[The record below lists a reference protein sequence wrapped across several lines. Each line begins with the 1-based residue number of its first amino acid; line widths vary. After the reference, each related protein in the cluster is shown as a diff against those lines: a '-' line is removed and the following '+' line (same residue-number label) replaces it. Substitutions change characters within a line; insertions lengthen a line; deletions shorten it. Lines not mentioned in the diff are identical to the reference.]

1 MEKGRGSTWMSLYY
15 RQRRNQSRRETH
27 HREKHRRGSGRERKR
42 GRERGREVQ
51 QGLGRMGSR
60 ATAFCGLAVQ
70 SLRERHR
77 SQLKGP
83 DRTVKSFNE
92 QICVII
98 TFYCKN
104 IKTSLKVS
112 H

>member
-1 MEKGRGSTWMSLYY
+1 MDKGRGSTWMSLYY
-15 RQRRNQSRRETH
+15 RQRRNQSGRETH
-27 HREKHRRGSGRERKR
+27 HREKHGRGSGRERKR
-42 GRERGREVQ
+42 GRERGQEVR
-51 QGLGRMGSR
+51 QGLGHTGSR
-60 ATAFCGLAVQ
+60 ATSFCGLTVQ
-70 SLRERHR
+70 SLTERHR

-83 DRTVKSFNE
+83 DRTVKFFGE

-104 IKTSLKVS
+104 IKTPLKIS

>member
-1 MEKGRGSTWMSLYY
+1 MR
-15 RQRRNQSRRETH
+15 
-27 HREKHRRGSGRERKR
+27 
-42 GRERGREVQ
+42 
-51 QGLGRMGSR
+51 QGLGLMGSR

-70 SLRERHR
+70 SLIERHR

-83 DRTVKSFNE
+83 DRTVKFFNE

>member
-70 SLRERHR
+70 SLIERHR